1 MGWSFYLTQISSFA
15 TVLSRGCRLGAWRW
29 TIKNFIEEMYR
40 KGRYPLALLLL
51 CPLLILLPATNCRSQ
66 ADEKLVKVNKE
77 FKIPL
82 DSNPSTGYKWEA
94 SFDKAF
100 LRLKADRFKRPA
112 KAFPGAGGTQTF
124 VFLPIKQGDTKIG
137 FIYKRPWEK
146 SAARKKT
153 YTIQIHP

>member
-1 MGWSFYLTQISSFA
+1 MELLLDTNLIVRDSFVQRLPFRPMEW
-15 TVLSRGCRLGAWRW
+15 TVMS
-29 TIKNFIEEMYR
+29 FIEEMYR
-40 KGRYPLALLLL
+40 KGGYTLALLML

-82 DSNPSTGYKWEA
+82 DSNPSTGYTWKA

-100 LRLKADRFKRPA
+100 LKLKADRFKRPD

-124 VFLPIKQGDTKIG
+124 VFLPMKQGNTKIE
-137 FIYKRPWEK
+137 FIYKRPWEE
-146 SAARKKT
+146 SAAQKKT

>member
-1 MGWSFYLTQISSFA
+1 M
-15 TVLSRGCRLGAWRW
+15 
-29 TIKNFIEEMYR
+29 NFIEEMYR

-100 LRLKADRFKRPA
+100 LRLKADRFKRPD

-124 VFLPIKQGDTKIG
+124 VFLPIKKGDTKIR
-137 FIYKRPWEK
+137 FVYKRPWEK
-146 SAARKKT
+146 SVAREKT
-153 YTIQIHP
+153 YKIQIGP